1 MDVAFFDLNDWE
13 IPAITNY
20 LAKTDFNILCLD
32 KEIPTAEKFEKIK
45 SAEILSVFLSQIP
58 KELMDILPN
67 LKAISLRTTGFD
79 YVDLA
84 QANKRGIKI
93 SNVPSYGENTV
104 AEYAFALLL
113 DIARKIHVSYF
124 QSRLGSFRRDNATG
138 VDLINKTIGIIGTG
152 RIGRNMVRMAHGFG
166 MKILAYDPYPNDDI
180 VNQYNVKY
188 VPLDEI
194 LTTADAISLHV
205 PYSKESHH
213 LINRD
218 NVLKMKKGVLL
229 VNTARGPLIE
239 TEAMLLGL
247 EKEIFGGVALD
258 TFEGEKYWCE
268 PDTLI
273 DNNLDTNELSKA
285 VVNFN
290 LQQFKNVILTPHN
303 AYNSQ
308 EAIERILYT
317 SLDNMIAFAETRNC
331 NNFVN

>member
-13 IPAITNY
+13 ISAVTDY
-20 LAKTDFNILCLD
+20 LAKTDLKILCLD

-45 SAEILSVFLSQIP
+45 SAEILSVFLSPIP
-58 KELMDILPN
+58 KDLMNILPN

-84 QANKRGIKI
+84 NANQRGIKI
-93 SNVPSYGENTV
+93 ANVPSYGENTV

-113 DIARKIHVSYF
+113 DIARKIHMSYA
-124 QSRLGSFRRDNATG
+124 QSTLGSFRRDNVTG
-138 VDLINKTIGIIGTG
+138 VDLIDKTMGIIGTG

-166 MKILAYDPYPNDDI
+166 MKVIAYDPYPNNDI
-180 VNQYNVKY
+180 IDQYKVQY
-188 VPLDEI
+188 VSMEEI

-239 TEAMLLGL
+239 TEALLLGL
-247 EKEIFGGVALD
+247 ENEIFGGVALD

-268 PDTLI
+268 PDTLV
-273 DNNLDTNELSKA
+273 DNTLDSNELVKA
-285 VVNFN
+285 VMNFN

-303 AYNSQ
+303 AYNSR

-317 SLDNMIAFAETRNC
+317 ALDNMIAFAKTGNC
-331 NNFVN
+331 SNFVN